1 MKRFIALLVL
11 LVGVPIAA
19 SAHPSSA
26 CPEFFVAGQA
36 PDVVDHRLSA
46 ATDELCFSKFSVV
59 HSGVTR
65 TPLWSATHMTA
76 AEVRAAARTERN
88 DDFHAES
95 RLPKD
100 RRAELRDYKYSGYD
114 RGHLTEN
121 SAIADQDD
129 EEQAFSLAN
138 VVPQNRTS
146 NRGLWERIER
156 AVRNLAVRDGELFVV
171 TGPIFSASPMK
182 VGGRVSVPQE
192 LFKAVYSPRGGW
204 AAAYV
209 ALNAPARTWR
219 GVSIADLERE
229 TGIDVFPGLPMAV
242 KAAGGLLPMP
252 EGRRRR

>member
-36 PDVVDHRLSA
+36 PDVTDHRLA
-46 ATDELCFSKFSVV
+46 IQTDELCFSRFAVL

-65 TPLWSATHMTA
+65 TPLWSATRLTA

-95 RLPKD
+95 RLSRE

-138 VVPQNRTS
+138 IVPQNRNS

-156 AVRNLAVRDGELFVV
+156 AVRSLAARDGELFVV
-171 TGPIFSASPMK
+171 TGPIFGP
-182 VGGRVSVPQE
+182 
-192 LFKAVYSPRGGW
+192 
-204 AAAYV
+204 
-209 ALNAPARTWR
+209 NPA
-219 GVSIADLERE
+219 
-229 TGIDVFPGLPMAV
+229 
-242 KAAGGLLPMP
+242 
-252 EGRRRR
+252 